1 MVNDILEIGLGVMFA
16 LIGLGAFFFLYFMGA
31 SFLAKYTKK
40 EEKKDGE

>member
-16 LIGLGAFFFLYFMGA
+16 LIGLGAFFFLYYMGA

>member
-16 LIGLGAFFFLYFMGA
+16 LIGLGAFFFLYFTGA

>member
-16 LIGLGAFFFLYFMGA
+16 LIGLGAFFFLYYMGA

-40 EEKKDGE
+40 EGEKDGE